1 MTQNS
6 ITFGGVAIPGPQ
18 AQPPAGHDDIAFRP
32 ACTQL
37 VSVYQANGLNAFT
50 VPLPDGTIR
59 TLAELPQMSPGQAHA
74 WLDSSGLCK
83 VGGIDVPILFTD
95 QLPQQQTARV
105 SASVMEGTPVPDGV
119 PIAAIAS
126 EGGGVPLLPLSLGLV
141 VLVGAG
147 VAVWGF
153 RSGLFAGWFLPVA
166 VAQNKRTS
174 PHPQPPPVN
183 DAEPTAGADDLIDEL
198 WG

>member
-6 ITFGGVAIPGPQ
+6 ITFGGVTIPGPQ

-37 VSVYQANGLNAFT
+37 VAVYQANGLNAFT

-105 SASVMEGTPVPDGV
+105 SASVVNAAPVATVTRDSG
-119 PIAAIAS
+119 S
-126 EGGGVPLLPLSLGLV
+126 FPLLSLGLV
-141 VLVGAG
+141 ALVGAG
-147 VAVWGF
+147 CVVWGF
-153 RSGLFAGWFLPVA
+153 RSGWFADGFRPVT
-166 VAQNKRTS
+166 VAQDKRTT
-174 PHPQPPPVN
+174 PTTETPPVK
-183 DAEPTAGADDLIDEL
+183 DADADADTAAGADDLIDEL

>member
-1 MTQNS
+1 MTQNAL
-6 ITFGGVAIPGPQ
+6 TFGGVTIPGPQ

-37 VSVYQANGLNAFT
+37 VAVYQANGLNAFT

-95 QLPQQQTARV
+95 QLPQQQTVRV
-105 SASVMEGTPVPDGV
+105 SASVVNAAPVATVAEGPGFPV
-119 PIAAIAS
+119 
-126 EGGGVPLLPLSLGLV
+126 LPLGLGLV
-141 VLVGAG
+141 ALVGAG
-147 VAVWGF
+147 AAVWGF
-153 RSGLFAGWFLPVA
+153 RSGLFAEWCLPVA
-166 VAQNKRTS
+166 VAQEKS
-174 PHPQPPPVN
+174 EPPPVD
-183 DAEPTAGADDLIDEL
+183 DADTAAGTDDLIDEL